1 MAAVSRCALFR
12 KKDNLPYM
20 VSREHLEGLF
30 CESAPPILEL
40 SELRKRCGEKQLD
53 DRDLQVSHAA
63 MHIHLAI
70 ICGLQQLLFLFNM
83 SYHASCCTGPS
94 AVSGSV

>member
-20 VSREHLEGLF
+20 VSQEHLEGLF

-40 SELRKRCGEKQLD
+40 SELRKWCGEKQLD

-63 MHIHLAI
+63 MQISGHF
-70 ICGLQQLLFLFNM
+70 GMQQLFFM
-83 SYHASCCTGPS
+83 SLVPCILLYRPICRL
-94 AVSGSV
+94 

>member
-30 CESAPPILEL
+30 CESAPPVLEL
-40 SELRKRCGEKQLD
+40 SEIRQWCGEKQLD
-53 DRDLQVSHAA
+53 DRDLQVKKKN
-63 MHIHLAI
+63 LA
-70 ICGLQQLLFLFNM
+70 FLAC
-83 SYHASCCTGPS
+83 SYKLYFCL
-94 AVSGSV
+94 